1 MGFQCVLRGGA
12 SRDSVGLSGLQFPDS
27 SPHSIKTVWGRG
39 STAPQGCFPVPP
51 TLKLPQVCGEDTL
64 TSQGMLR
71 HTEAQGL
78 QPVVDVRFSRRK
90 LEFCR
95 RKGTLITG
103 TPGIKSKYSRCHVV
117 PGQVSSV
124 PSLGGH
130 RGTLQGQHEV
140 GPPLQSGRCGAHC
153 RPRQLGAN

>member
-27 SPHSIKTVWGRG
+27 SPHSMKTVQGRG
-39 STAPQGCFPVPP
+39 TTAPQGCSLPVPP

-78 QPVVDVRFSRRK
+78 QPVVDVRFSHRK

-95 RKGTLITG
+95 RKGTLVTG
-103 TPGIKSKYSRCHVV
+103 TPGTRKKYPRCHLV

-130 RGTLQGQHEV
+130 KGTFRASMKRDHL
-140 GPPLQSGRCGAHC
+140 CGLVDA
-153 RPRQLGAN
+153 